1 MIDRVQIETSA
12 TDPVACEQVPQGPAI
27 SRDITL
33 IALWGV
39 LNLCSFFFALEG
51 AVILLLLGLAT
62 EHKIKVAWLGIPA
75 LVGYHVV
82 TGNLWWNSTGARE
95 KFAVLQ
101 IIWVVLAVIVS
112 VQSIYFFVSGL
123 RQPRAITD

>member
-1 MIDRVQIETSA
+1 MSQPDTR
-12 TDPVACEQVPQGPAI
+12 

-39 LNLCSFFFALEG
+39 LNLCSFFFVIEG
-51 AVILLLLGLAT
+51 AVVLLLLALAT
-62 EHKIKVAWLGIPA
+62 EGKIRVAWLGIPV
-75 LVGYHVV
+75 LVGLRVL

-101 IIWVVLAVIVS
+101 IVWVVLAVVAT
-112 VQSIYFFVSGL
+112 VQSLYFFFSLSVPAGKSV
-123 RQPRAITD
+123 A